1 MAVHYIASFCL
12 DKTNSISRNQR
23 TVDLH
28 FDAKGS
34 LSLVRGRSICRN
46 GGWVEAENKVT
57 YLFKPIPFRDA
68 LKPHGET
75 MEL

>member
-1 MAVHYIASFCL
+1 MAVHYIASFEQN
-12 DKTNSISRNQR
+12 KPIQYPETRE

-28 FDAKGS
+28 FDAKVS
-34 LSLVRGRSICRN
+34 LSLVRGRSDRN
-46 GGWVEAENKVT
+46 CGWVEAENKVT